1 MAQTHNDRGTE
12 EDINVSPSAGPR
24 WRQALGSLRYS
35 DYRLVWMTSILSS
48 GARWIQQISL
58 GWLAFDLTGSPV
70 LLGSIIFVYQAPSIV
85 LSPLVGVLVDR
96 VDRRQLL
103 IISQLAMAVMAVLL
117 AVDIALGYVE
127 TWHLYIF
134 AAISGVESTI
144 IHVVRQALI
153 PSVVPKEALMNA
165 IALNSAAL
173 TSTRIFG
180 PALAGLLIVALG
192 VEGNFILQAVLLT
205 GVALAAF
212 PLRIRP
218 PEGESGEN
226 ADGGGL
232 WQEIAVGLRFIWGI
246 STLRVLFIVQFI
258 MMFIA
263 MPFSNFLPVWAAD
276 VLALDAD
283 GLGILY
289 SAAGIGALIGT
300 MSLATAGNIQR
311 KGLLLFAVSVGMA
324 LALLGLGASSVLP
337 ASLVFLALLGAMQ
350 SVFFAVNMTLVQSRV
365 PDGLQG
371 RVMSIYNVGHSMIAM
386 GTLTMGFIVAALD
399 VQTVVAGMGMIVIA
413 LVVVCFVSV
422 PSLRRV

>member
-1 MAQTHNDRGTE
+1 LAQAHNDRGTE

-48 GARWIQQISL
+48 GARWIQQVSL

-153 PSVVPKEALMNA
+153 PSVVPREALMNA

-218 PEGESGEN
+218 PERESGEH
-226 ADGGGL
+226 AGGGGL

-350 SVFFAVNMTLVQSRV
+350 SVFFAVNMTLVQSRI

>member
-48 GARWIQQISL
+48 GARWIQQVSL

-153 PSVVPKEALMNA
+153 PSVVPREALMNA

-218 PEGESGEN
+218 PERESGEH
-226 ADGGGL
+226 AGGGGL

-350 SVFFAVNMTLVQSRV
+350 SVFFAVNMTLVQSRI

-422 PSLRRV
+422 PSLRRL

>member
-48 GARWIQQISL
+48 GARWIQQVSL

-153 PSVVPKEALMNA
+153 PSVVPREALMNA

-218 PEGESGEN
+218 PERESGEH
-226 ADGGGL
+226 ARGGGL
-232 WQEIAVGLRFIWGI
+232 WQEIAVGMRFIWGI

-276 VLALDAD
+276 VLDLDAD

>member
-1 MAQTHNDRGTE
+1 LAQTHNDRGTE

-103 IISQLAMAVMAVLL
+103 IISQLAMAAMAVLL

-153 PSVVPKEALMNA
+153 PSVVPREALMNA

-218 PEGESGEN
+218 PEKESGEH
-226 ADGGGL
+226 AGGGGL

>member
-1 MAQTHNDRGTE
+1 MAQTHNERDA
-12 EDINVSPSAGPR
+12 EDATQVAAPAEPR
-24 WRQALGSLRYS
+24 WRQALGALRYR

-58 GWLAFDLTGSPV
+58 GWLTFDLTGSPV
-70 LLGSIIFVYQAPSIV
+70 LLGSIIFVYQAPSVV

-103 IISQLAMAVMAVLL
+103 IVSQLAMAVMAVLL

-127 TWHLYIF
+127 PWHLYIF

-153 PSVVPKEALMNA
+153 PSVVPREALMNA

-180 PALAGLLIVALG
+180 PALAGLLIVAVG

-205 GVALAAF
+205 GVAMAAF
-212 PLRIRP
+212 PLRITP
-218 PEGESGEN
+218 PERESGEH
-226 ADGGGL
+226 AGGGGL

-246 STLRVLFIVQFI
+246 GTLRVLFIVQFI

-276 VLALDAD
+276 VLKLDAG
-283 GLGILY
+283 GLGVLY

-300 MSLATAGNIQR
+300 MSLATAGNVQR
-311 KGLLLFAVSVGMA
+311 KGLLLFAVSIGMA

-386 GTLTMGFIVAALD
+386 GTLTMGFLVAALGM
-399 VQTVVAGMGMIVIA
+399 QTVVAGMGMIVIA

>member
-103 IISQLAMAVMAVLL
+103 IISQLAMAVMAMLL

-218 PEGESGEN
+218 PERESGEH
-226 ADGGGL
+226 AGGGGL